1 MTTCTI
7 FEEMNIHI
15 QKKGCRVMSPFSRER
30 PGRMGTSLIPC
41 KCGEPKDFRATLDWQ
56 MESHGEPKKRC
67 QKAGRPIKI
76 FLDSPRYHLWIGL
89 YGIVI
94 GSSWDDSW
102 TMEYLSKL
110 VRSASPAIPAS
121 RSLASPQ
128 DFRNLLPGA
137 AQKPCGVNF
146 LEFWWKKK
154 PTKTL
159 DSSFF
164 FHQNSKIPAFGG
176 KFGGIKKKIHLE
188 WKN

>member
-1 MTTCTI
+1 
-7 FEEMNIHI
+7 
-15 QKKGCRVMSPFSRER
+15 MSPFSRER

-110 VRSASPAIPAS
+110 VRSAFPSDSSIPVLSISPGFPKLAAWR
-121 RSLASPQ
+121 RSETMWSQ
-128 DFRNLLPGA
+128 FS
-137 AQKPCGVNF
+137 GV
-146 LEFWWKKK
+146 LVEKK

-164 FHQNSKIPAFGG
+164 FTKTLRFQLLEGNLVES
-176 KFGGIKKKIHLE
+176 KKKSTWSEKIRTFWRLSGRP
-188 WKN
+188 NSQLASTGTS

>member
-110 VRSASPAIPAS
+110 VRSAFPSDSSIPGLS
-121 RSLASPQ
+121 TPQ

-137 AQKPCGVNF
+137 AQKHV
-146 LEFWWKKK
+146 ESIFW
-154 PTKTL
+154 
-159 DSSFF
+159 S
-164 FHQNSKIPAFGG
+164 FGG
-176 KFGGIKKKIHLE
+176 KKSPQKL
-188 WKN
+188 